1 MAWHR
6 LGMPSIPMKS
16 ATDAKPRYK
25 QNGLL
30 KVWRKSTLPDQTSN
44 MTPNWV
50 CSLMAM
56 PGNERVWAYTSNAHA
71 ACQVR
76 RRGAKRGIFLSAQ
89 KPGHPSLLYA
99 AMQCYSIRLK
109 VNLMCKA
116 WLIFVLLFSTTQAA
130 AILCVAKCFVAY
142 PPMAC
147 DLRSDETLLHL
158 GGLTIWPSLAW
169 NTRNICGGIFRIQI
183 TVCSDH
189 SLFRVGRLFCQHIY
203 YSNITNIRI
212 CISNPKNLNIPCM

>member
-6 LGMPSIPMKS
+6 LGMPSIPMKT

-25 QNGLL
+25 QDGLL
-30 KVWRKSTLPDQTSN
+30 KAWRKSTLPDQTSN

-76 RRGAKRGIFLSAQ
+76 PRGAKRGIFLSAHHTLHKSQ
-89 KPGHPSLLYA
+89 DTQACCMLQCNATPYAWRWILCVKHGWSL
-99 AMQCYSIRLK
+99 YSSSL
-109 VNLMCKA
+109 
-116 WLIFVLLFSTTQAA
+116 QEAA
-130 AILCVAKCFVAY
+130 AILCVAKCYVAY

-147 DLRSDETLLHL
+147 DLRLDETLLHL

-169 NTRNICGGIFRIQI
+169 NTRNMCGGIFWILS

-189 SLFRVGRLFCQHIY
+189 SLLSVGRLFWTYIY
-203 YSNITNIRI
+203 FNHCFIIVPI
-212 CISNPKNLNIPCM
+212 